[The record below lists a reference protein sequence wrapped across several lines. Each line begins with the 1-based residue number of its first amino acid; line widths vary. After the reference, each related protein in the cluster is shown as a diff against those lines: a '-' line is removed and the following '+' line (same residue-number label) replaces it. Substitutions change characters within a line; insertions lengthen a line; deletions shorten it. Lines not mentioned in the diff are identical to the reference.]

1 LFRIDAPPGGWPE
14 SIDGEAALLIPL
26 SAEDPA
32 AAARIEP
39 GLLLANDGEA
49 LDRVLAIRR
58 ALETSSSDRL
68 H

>member
-1 LFRIDAPPGGWPE
+1 
-14 SIDGEAALLIPL
+14 LIPL
-26 SAEDPA
+26 SAEDSA

-39 GLLLANDGEA
+39 GLLLATDGEA

-58 ALETSSSDRL
+58 VSETSTSDRL